1 MIDGLHQIPLDSSFM
16 GSAIHCAN
24 GKEIYGN
31 GTEVTKLQY
40 KKGHYQLHFKMEKGK
55 CESDGFVTV
64 VLFKNRKYS
73 KKCQSRNSTNNKN

>member
-24 GKEIYGN
+24 DKGIYGN
-31 GTEVTKLQY
+31 GTEVTKLPY
-40 KKGHYQLHFKMEKGK
+40 KEGNYQLHFKMEKGK

-73 KKCQSRNSTNNKN
+73 KKCQCYSTNNKN